1 MPTPAGVS
9 SDSVIFH
16 LESILEFPSVGN
28 GLLDIGQC
36 CGIECA
42 EVFKLAKYP
51 IHWLVVGAEF
61 DGDGQRSSVGLHSEV
76 ERRLVVDLVF
86 SRKPNCGTLEREPGQ
101 DSSVGEV
108 VVPLDDDG
116 AYLFDGGLVCELSL
130 HEVCGTILAQL
141 VVPSYAPF
149 VLNRIDALDA
159 RCVLI
164 SLYSVHDEFF

>member
-1 MPTPAGVS
+1 MPTPAGLS

-16 LESILEFPSVGN
+16 FESILEFPSVGN

-51 IHWLVVGAEF
+51 IHWLVIGAELN
-61 DGDGQRSSVGLHSEV
+61 GDRQRSPVGLHGEV
-76 ERRLVVDLVF
+76 ECRLVVELVF
-86 SRKPNCGTLEREPGQ
+86 SRKPNCGSLELEPGE
-101 DSSVGEV
+101 DSSVGVV
-108 VVPLDDDG
+108 VVPLNDERAHLLDG
-116 AYLFDGGLVCELSL
+116 RLVWELCL
-130 HEVCGTILAQL
+130 HEVRGTILALL

-164 SLYSVHDEFF
+164 SLYSVHKLLF